1 MAIDGPRDRL
11 RRALQRA
18 GRDGADVAEL
28 AAATGVSRARVRKHV
43 DALVRAGEA
52 RRQRRGRYE
61 WSASAAPRPRPA
73 RTVPGAYL
81 PRGVALSM
89 ARKVAAAMDARQE
102 VPVRFRAALRL
113 DDDATIA
120 DVMTAAGRA
129 GYTARDAVI
138 AADQTHARERRRL
151 VAELVRAGEAWRL
164 PDRATLVLTPIG
176 AARIAAQTDAAR
188 VLRAT
193 LGMGVAA
200 GRGVGSAAN
209 LKAIMTGY
217 LLHDHELA
225 AAGIG
230 LAGDTATSKRADLR
244 RRGVEVPAR
253 TVVNARELEPATA
266 AILAARMAGLHEW
279 PRRIAGKVFFI
290 GPATFQP
297 R

>member
-1 MAIDGPRDRL
+1 MAR
-11 RRALQRA
+11 QM
-18 GRDGADVAEL
+18 
-28 AAATGVSRARVRKHV
+28 AATV
-43 DALVRAGEA
+43 DA
-52 RRQRRGRYE
+52 
-61 WSASAAPRPRPA
+61 PA
-73 RTVPGAYL
+73 
-81 PRGVALSM
+81 
-89 ARKVAAAMDARQE
+89 E
-102 VPVRFRAALRL
+102 VPDRIRAALRL
-113 DDDATIA
+113 DADATMA

-138 AADQTHARERRRL
+138 AADQTHARDRRRL

-164 PDRATLVLTPIG
+164 PDRATLILTPIG
-176 AARIAAQTDAAR
+176 AARIAVHVEVAR

-217 LLHDHELA
+217 LLHDRELA

-253 TVVNARELEPATA
+253 TVVNARELEPTTA
-266 AILAARMAGLHEW
+266 AVLAARMAGLHEW

-290 GPATFQP
+290 GPASFQP
-297 R
+297 